1 MPMSVVGDV
10 KSAGQGSTYHLNEKR
25 YLRGSLQ
32 SSKFDA
38 KTGKRPAKL
47 ISGLHSAK
55 V

>member
-10 KSAGQGSTYHLNEKR
+10 KSAGQGSTYHLNEES
-25 YLRGSLQ
+25 YLRGSVQ

-38 KTGKRPAKL
+38 KTVKRPDKL
-47 ISGLHSAK
+47 ISELHSAT